1 MANRTGSRTD
11 RRIAI
16 ALAVIAVLWVLPA
29 QAGVLTL
36 AMPATLASPDGMD
49 DPGIAMADLADLDL
63 AGRASQ
69 DDFDQAFNAQLTGNI
84 LQSIGL
90 ATRLDERR
98 PQPHVPDLREAFAAK
113 PPQTLRPDPSLATL
127 ANPTFGTRE
136 GVAVSVAGAIVPT
149 DKQSSGL
156 NTDIRISHKAGGVD
170 AAFNLAGRQDFN
182 VPDPMAVSYD
192 GHALVDVAPAVQ
204 LGVAAR
210 GSLGSVSALAL
221 GNTQTAGPLLH
232 LDLNDSNHLSLSS
245 DVGYD
250 FGLNTVNATNRSQV
264 HVKMALKIKL

>member
-1 MANRTGSRTD
+1 MVKRQESRTD

-16 ALAVIAVLWVLPA
+16 ALVAMAAAWALPVH
-29 QAGVLTL
+29 AGVLSL

-49 DPGIAMADLADLDL
+49 DPGIAMADLADLEL
-63 AGRASQ
+63 AARASQ
-69 DDFDQAFNAQLTGNI
+69 DDFDQAFDAQLTGNI

-90 ATRLDERR
+90 ATRLGGRAPKPR
-98 PQPHVPDLREAFAAK
+98 GPDLRDAFTARL
-113 PPQTLRPDPSLATL
+113 PQALRLDPSLATL

-136 GVAVSVAGAIVPT
+136 GLVVSVADELVPT
-149 DKQSSGL
+149 AKGSSGI
-156 NTDIRISHKAGGVD
+156 NTDIHISHESGGVD

-182 VPDPMAVSYD
+182 MPDPMAVSYD
-192 GHALVDVAPAVQ
+192 GHALVNVGPAVQ

-210 GSLGSVSALAL
+210 GTLGSVSALAL

-232 LDLNDSNHLSLSS
+232 LNLIDSNLSLSS

-250 FGLNTVNATNRSQV
+250 FGLNPINPTNRSQV
-264 HVKMALKIKL
+264 HLKLALKIKL